1 MRVLHWIGY
10 CCAVRAARRAD
21 LKRSPQAELSLTP
34 APEPVAVFTN
44 GLIVTLAAK
53 QDMNGGAGN
62 MLQDVYDWAAF
73 SSIEENVTGSF
84 LQIHKK
90 LTLIFYNAL
99 RTSKLRVQIPA
110 GN

>member
-1 MRVLHWIGY
+1 LPL
-10 CCAVRAARRAD
+10 A
-21 LKRSPQAELSLTP
+21 P
-34 APEPVAVFTN
+34 APEPVAAFTN

-62 MLQDVYDWAAF
+62 MLQDIYDWAAF

-99 RTSKLRVQIPA
+99 RT
-110 GN
+110 